1 MEDSAHPKR
10 AVTVADVAKAA
21 KVSKATAARVLGGY
35 GVVSAKITDQ
45 VMAAAAALEYRPN
58 ELARSMSTGRSGIIG
73 VVVGDIENA
82 FFSLAVRGISDAARL
97 AGFNVIIANSGE
109 ELDAEKSAVD
119 LLIGKRVDGL
129 IVTPARCDSID
140 HLQHVLRAGVPLVLF
155 DRAIPELDV
164 DAVTGDD
171 RDAAITATRHLIEQ
185 GHRRLAYVSAM
196 DAEGGGFTEIGRIS
210 NSAVRE
216 RVEGFVS
223 VLTKAGL
230 PNPLHYVR
238 LGATDQQ
245 QTDGVIKRLLSDSA
259 PPTALLASDSLVG
272 LRIFKSLQS
281 LGLSIP
287 HDMSMISFLDADW
300 TSVTVP
306 PITIVD
312 QRVYEMGKLAG
323 ERLIARIERTPL
335 AVERLRVSTSLVLRG
350 SVAAIGRETY

>member
-1 MEDSAHPKR
+1 MEDSAAPKR
-10 AVTVADVAKAA
+10 SVTVADVAKAA
-21 KVSKATAARVLGGY
+21 RVSKATAARVLGGY
-35 GVVSAKITDQ
+35 GVVSDKIKDQ
-45 VMAAAAALEYRPN
+45 VTAAAAALEYRPN

-82 FFSLAVRGISDAARL
+82 FFSLAVRGITDAARL

-109 ELDAEKSAVD
+109 QIDAEKSAVD

-129 IVTPARCDSID
+129 IVTPARCDRLD
-140 HLQHVLRAGVPLVLF
+140 HLQHVRRAGVPLVLF

-171 RDAAITATRHLIEQ
+171 RDAALTATRYLIGQ
-185 GHRRLAYVSAM
+185 GHRRLAYISAM
-196 DAEGGGFTEIGRIS
+196 DAEDGGLTDLGRIS

-216 RVEGFVS
+216 RMEGFVS
-223 VLTKAGL
+223 ALTEAGL
-230 PNPLHYVR
+230 PNPLHYIR
-238 LGATDQQ
+238 LGATNQQ
-245 QTDGVIKRLLSDSA
+245 QTNAVIKRLLSEIS

-287 HDMSMISFLDADW
+287 QDVSMISFLDADW

-312 QRVYEMGKLAG
+312 QRVYELGKLAG
-323 ERLIARIERTPL
+323 ERLVARIERTPL
-335 AVERLRVSTSLVLRG
+335 AVERLRVATSLVVRG
-350 SVAAIGRETY
+350 SVATIGR

>member
-1 MEDSAHPKR
+1 MEDPVAPKR
-10 AVTVADVAKAA
+10 SVTVADVAKAA

-35 GVVSAKITDQ
+35 GVVSDKIRDQ
-45 VMAAAAALEYRPN
+45 VVAAAAALEYRPN

-82 FFSLAVRGISDAARL
+82 FFSLAVRGISDMARL

-109 ELDAEKSAVD
+109 QLDAEKSAVD

-129 IVTPARCDSID
+129 IVTPARCDSVD
-140 HLQHVLRAGVPLVLF
+140 HLRHVRRAGVPLVLF
-155 DRAIPELDV
+155 DRNIPELEV

-171 RDAAITATRHLIEQ
+171 REAAIAATRFMVEQ

-196 DAEGGGFTEIGRIS
+196 EAEGGSLADIGRIS

-223 VLTKAGL
+223 VLTEAGL
-230 PNPLHYVR
+230 PNPVHYVR
-238 LGATDQQ
+238 LGATDQP
-245 QTDGVIKRLLSDSA
+245 QTDYVVQRLLLDPS

-281 LGLSIP
+281 LGLTIP
-287 HDMSMISFLDADW
+287 KDISMISFLDADW

-306 PITIVD
+306 PITVVD

-323 ERLIARIERTPL
+323 ERLIARIEQIPL
-335 AVERLRVSTSLVLRG
+335 AAERLRISTSLVIRG
-350 SVAAIGRETY
+350 SVARVGR

>member
-10 AVTVADVAKAA
+10 SVTVADVAKAA

-129 IVTPARCDSID
+129 IVTPARCDSVD
-140 HLQHVLRAGVPLVLF
+140 HLQHVRRAAVPLVLF
-155 DRAIPELDV
+155 DRAIPELEV

-171 RDAAITATRHLIEQ
+171 RNAAITATRYLIGR

-196 DAEGGGFTEIGRIS
+196 DAGDGGLTDIGWIS

-223 VLTKAGL
+223 VLTEAGL
-230 PNPLHYVR
+230 SSPLHYVR
-238 LGATDQQ
+238 LGATDQH
-245 QTDGVIKRLLSDSA
+245 QTDAVIKRLLSDGS

-287 HDMSMISFLDADW
+287 KDVSMISFLDADW

-323 ERLIARIERTPL
+323 ERLVARIERTPL
-335 AVERLRVSTSLVLRG
+335 AVEHLRVSTNLVVRG
-350 SVAAIGRETY
+350 SVATIDR

>member
-1 MEDSAHPKR
+1 M
-10 AVTVADVAKAA
+10 V
-21 KVSKATAARVLGGY
+21 
-35 GVVSAKITDQ
+35 
-45 VMAAAAALEYRPN
+45 AAAATLEYRPN
-58 ELARSMSTGRSGIIG
+58 QLARSMSTGRSGIIG

-82 FFSLAVRGISDAARL
+82 FFSLAVRGISDMARL
-97 AGFNVIIANSGE
+97 AGFTVIIANSGE
-109 ELDAEKSAVD
+109 QLDAEISAVD

-129 IVTPARCDSID
+129 IVTPARCDRID
-140 HLQHVLRAGVPLVLF
+140 HLRQVRRAGVPLVLF
-155 DRAIPELDV
+155 DRNIPELEV

-171 RDAAITATRHLIEQ
+171 REAAIAATRFMVEQ

-196 DAEGGGFTEIGRIS
+196 EAEGGKLADIGRIS

-216 RVEGFVS
+216 RVEGFVQ
-223 VLTKAGL
+223 VLTEADL
-230 PNPLHYVR
+230 PNPVHYVR
-238 LGATDQQ
+238 LGATDQP
-245 QTDGVIKRLLSDSA
+245 QTDDVVKRLLSDSA

-287 HDMSMISFLDADW
+287 KDISMISFLDADW

-323 ERLIARIERTPL
+323 ERLIARIEQIPL
-335 AVERLRVSTSLVLRG
+335 TAERLQINTTLVMRG
-350 SVAAIGRETY
+350 SVARVGS

>member
-1 MEDSAHPKR
+1 MEDPVATKR
-10 AVTVADVAKAA
+10 SVTVADVAKAA

-35 GVVSAKITDQ
+35 GVVSDKIRDQ
-45 VMAAAAALEYRPN
+45 VVAAAAALEYRPN

-82 FFSLAVRGISDAARL
+82 FFSLAVRGISDMARL

-109 ELDAEKSAVD
+109 QLDAEKSAVD

-129 IVTPARCDSID
+129 IVTPARCDSVD
-140 HLQHVLRAGVPLVLF
+140 HLRHVRRAGVPLVLF
-155 DRAIPELDV
+155 DRNIPELEV

-171 RDAAITATRHLIEQ
+171 REAAIAATRFMVEQ

-196 DAEGGGFTEIGRIS
+196 EAEGGSLADIGRIS

-223 VLTKAGL
+223 VLTEAGL
-230 PNPLHYVR
+230 PNPVHYVR
-238 LGATDQQ
+238 LGATDQR
-245 QTDGVIKRLLSDSA
+245 QTDYVVQRLLLDPS

-287 HDMSMISFLDADW
+287 KDISMISFLDADW

-306 PITIVD
+306 PITVVD

-323 ERLIARIERTPL
+323 ERLIARIEQIPL
-335 AVERLRVSTSLVLRG
+335 AAERLRISTSLVIRG
-350 SVAAIGRETY
+350 SVARVGR

>member
-1 MEDSAHPKR
+1 MEDSAAPKR
-10 AVTVADVAKAA
+10 SVTVADVAKAA

-35 GVVSAKITDQ
+35 GVVSDKIRDQ
-45 VMAAAAALEYRPN
+45 VVAAAAALEYRPN

-73 VVVGDIENA
+73 VVVGDIQNA
-82 FFSLAVRGISDAARL
+82 FFSLAVRGISDMARL
-97 AGFNVIIANSGE
+97 AGFTVIIANSGE
-109 ELDAEKSAVD
+109 QLDAEISAVD

-129 IVTPARCDSID
+129 IVTPAHCDRID
-140 HLQHVLRAGVPLVLF
+140 HLRQVRRAGVPLVLF
-155 DRAIPELDV
+155 DRNIPELEV

-171 RDAAITATRHLIEQ
+171 REAAIAATRCMVEQ

-196 DAEGGGFTEIGRIS
+196 EAEGGKLADIGRIS

-216 RVEGFVS
+216 RVEGFVQ
-223 VLTKAGL
+223 VLTEAGL
-230 PNPLHYVR
+230 PNPVHYVR
-238 LGATDQQ
+238 LGATDQP
-245 QTDGVIKRLLSDSA
+245 QTDDVVKRLLSDSA

-272 LRIFKSLQS
+272 LRVFKSLQS

-287 HDMSMISFLDADW
+287 KDISMISFLDADW

-323 ERLIARIERTPL
+323 ERLIARIEQIPL
-335 AVERLRVSTSLVLRG
+335 TAERLQINTTLVMRG
-350 SVAAIGRETY
+350 SVARVGP

>member
-1 MEDSAHPKR
+1 MEDSAAPKR
-10 AVTVADVAKAA
+10 SVTVADVAKAA

-35 GVVSAKITDQ
+35 GVVSDKIRDQ
-45 VMAAAAALEYRPN
+45 VVAAAATLEYRPN

-82 FFSLAVRGISDAARL
+82 FFSLAVRGISDMARL
-97 AGFNVIIANSGE
+97 AGFTVIIANSGE
-109 ELDAEKSAVD
+109 QLDAEISAVD

-129 IVTPARCDSID
+129 IVTPARCDRID
-140 HLQHVLRAGVPLVLF
+140 HLRQVRRAGVPLVLF
-155 DRAIPELDV
+155 DRNIPELEV

-171 RDAAITATRHLIEQ
+171 REAAIAATRCMVEQ

-196 DAEGGGFTEIGRIS
+196 EAEGGKLADIGRIS

-216 RVEGFVS
+216 RVEGFVQ
-223 VLTKAGL
+223 VLTEAGL
-230 PNPLHYVR
+230 PNPVHYVR
-238 LGATDQQ
+238 LGATDQP
-245 QTDGVIKRLLSDSA
+245 QTDDVVKRLLSDSA

-272 LRIFKSLQS
+272 LRVFKSLQS

-287 HDMSMISFLDADW
+287 KDISMISFLDADW

-323 ERLIARIERTPL
+323 ERLIARIEQIPL
-335 AVERLRVSTSLVLRG
+335 TAERLQINTTLVVRG
-350 SVAAIGRETY
+350 SVARVGP

>member
-10 AVTVADVAKAA
+10 SVTVADVAKAA

-35 GVVSAKITDQ
+35 GVVSAKVTDQ

-109 ELDAEKSAVD
+109 QLDAEKSAVD

-129 IVTPARCDSID
+129 IVTPARCDSVD
-140 HLQHVLRAGVPLVLF
+140 HLQHVRRAGVPLVLF

-171 RDAAITATRHLIEQ
+171 RDAAITATRHLIGQ
-185 GHRRLAYVSAM
+185 GHRRLAYISAM
-196 DAEGGGFTEIGRIS
+196 DAEGGGLTDIGRIS

-223 VLTKAGL
+223 VLTESGL
-230 PNPLHYVR
+230 PNPFIMS
-238 LGATDQQ
+238 G
-245 QTDGVIKRLLSDSA
+245 SA
-259 PPTALLASDSLVG
+259 PRTSNRRTA
-272 LRIFKSLQS
+272 
-281 LGLSIP
+281 
-287 HDMSMISFLDADW
+287 
-300 TSVTVP
+300 
-306 PITIVD
+306 
-312 QRVYEMGKLAG
+312 
-323 ERLIARIERTPL
+323 
-335 AVERLRVSTSLVLRG
+335 
-350 SVAAIGRETY
+350 